1 MKHCLIFLLLLTTSC
16 STKEFEEKSFVYFVT
31 NNKGLRSGIKQ
42 DDFKYKVTLK
52 MDSLKIYKNE
62 QFLYR
67 FKYKVDEKGIFI
79 IEDDIPK
86 LLYSFELNKKIKRD
100 NLEKYFLEEVELV
113 ETKTYKINNKSF
125 LVYHFLECDVSETLD
140 SYYLIDEGFICFYK
154 YDSDD
159 FIYLDS
165 PKAKELSSV
174 FFKDSVFFAQLK
186 LRKLDKEMGRK
197 FD

>member
-1 MKHCLIFLLLLTTSC
+1 MKYCLIFFLLLITSC
-16 STKEFEEKSFVYFVT
+16 STNEFEEKSFVYFVT
-31 NNKGLRSGIKQ
+31 NNQGLRSGNKQ

-62 QFLYR
+62 QFLCT
-67 FKYKVDEKGIFI
+67 FKYKVAEKGIFI
-79 IEDDIPK
+79 IEDNIPK
-86 LLYSFELNKKIKRD
+86 LLYSFDLNKKIKRE
-100 NLEKYFLEEVELV
+100 NFKTFFFEEVELV

-125 LVYHFLECDVSETLD
+125 LVYHFLESDVSETLD

-154 YDSDD
+154 YDSDN

-165 PKAKELSSV
+165 PKANELSSV
-174 FFKDSVFFAQLK
+174 FFKDSTFFDQLK

>member
-1 MKHCLIFLLLLTTSC
+1 MKYCLIFFLLLITSC
-16 STKEFEEKSFVYFVT
+16 STNEFEEKSFVYFVT
-31 NNKGLRSGIKQ
+31 NNQGLRSGNKQ
-42 DDFKYKVTLK
+42 HDFKYKVILK

-62 QFLYR
+62 QFLCT

-79 IEDDIPK
+79 IEDNIPK
-86 LLYSFELNKKIKRD
+86 LLYSFELNKKIKRE
-100 NLEKYFLEEVELV
+100 NFKTFFFEEVELV

-125 LVYHFLECDVSETLD
+125 LVYHFLESDVSETLD

-154 YDSDD
+154 YDSDN

-165 PKAKELSSV
+165 PKANELSSV
-174 FFKDSVFFAQLK
+174 FFKDSTFFAQLK